1 VGADVAK
8 RRTAAV
14 AVDRCVSAG
23 NPEYSVAAA
32 PAPARA
38 TPPPAVVQVGVRQ
51 DYIVQAEERR
61 SSAQRRS
68 VRVGGVVT
76 G

>member
-23 NPEYSVAAA
+23 NPDTGRGCAGSCAGD
-32 PAPARA
+32 
-38 TPPPAVVQVGVRQ
+38 PPPAVVQVGVRQ
-51 DYIVQAEERR
+51 DYIVQAESVEVAR
-61 SSAQRRS
+61 SAV
-68 VRVGGVVT
+68 VRVGAS
-76 G
+76 